1 MINHTESDSVRR
13 AENAW
18 RRKHESDRPDRGPR
32 GDRPEEYF
40 DIREPEEY
48 FDIRDPN
55 DTIDH
60 NLAENKRYIELT
72 KRVVNRTIKPELLS
86 IGLTDEEVDWL
97 MEYIR
102 TH

>member
-32 GDRPEEYF
+32 GDR
-40 DIREPEEY
+40 PEEY